1 MDFSL
6 NNVSDPVSKSCGKS
20 GRGIE
25 DEGLKTRT
33 ALQTSTINESKKNKK
48 TKQENKTKKQNK
60 KTKQTH
66 KQNLQIKGVQWQ
78 RAILSAWNSLEV
90 DFVLT

>member
-33 ALQTSTINESKKNKK
+33 ALQTSTINESKK
-48 TKQENKTKKQNK
+48 KQKNK

-66 KQNLQIKGVQWQ
+66 KQNLQIKGVQWH